1 MNEVA
6 LQTIGVPANEAIGKR
21 ITDVTSFR
29 DNGGKTLE
37 ALKTGQE
44 IIGLKDEISLRNGTW
59 LPVITN
65 GSIVRDATGKII
77 GLSIIARDTRL
88 EKESKKQLRD
98 IMKSANEIAE
108 RVADATG
115 DVSGNVQQVMSAS
128 KQISDSIQQIASGS
142 QTEARSI
149 ENINRLMHDMSDSIA
164 NVNAGAR
171 QTSEEATRANAEA
184 KKSAENAQV
193 AIKKMDEL
201 HAVVNDSAKIVQEL
215 GEKSKKI
222 GQIVDMITAIAG
234 QTNLLALNA
243 AIEAARAGDAGRG
256 FAVVAEEVRKLAED
270 SAKAAE
276 EINSLIGEVREQ
288 TALAVTSMNRGT
300 REVEASNRMVAQS
313 LTSLEEISHM
323 IDVTSAKAREIA
335 AMTEKQT
342 ADTQRVVR
350 DVEEMAAV
358 IQESAAGA
366 EQVSASSEETTSTAE
381 NVFNMTHEL
390 AKVAED
396 LKAQVARLKVD

>member
-1 MNEVA
+1 MSSCRTYRDQEVEEAIKKAEQETKDKAAFNDGVLKSIRDNHVVINTAGTVTYMNDVA
-6 LQTIGVPANEAIGKR
+6 LQTIGVSAGEAIGKR
-21 ITDVTSFR
+21 ITDVTSFK

-37 ALKTGQE
+37 ALRTGKD
-44 IIGLKDEISLRNGTW
+44 IIGLKDEISLHDGTW

-65 GSIVRDATGKII
+65 ASIVRDAAGKIT
-77 GLSIIARDTRL
+77 GLSIVARDTRR

-98 IMKSANEIAE
+98 IMISANEIAE
-108 RVADATG
+108 RVADASG
-115 DVSGNVQQVMSAS
+115 EVSGNVQQVMSAS

-149 ENINRLMHDMSDSIA
+149 ENINRLMHDMSNSIA

-193 AIKKMDEL
+193 AIRKMDEL
-201 HAVVNDSAKIVQEL
+201 HAVVNDSAKIVQDL

-256 FAVVAEEVRKLAED
+256 FAVVAEEVR
-270 SAKAAE
+270 
-276 EINSLIGEVREQ
+276 NWPR
-288 TALAVTSMNRGT
+288 T
-300 REVEASNRMVAQS
+300 RQKRR
-313 LTSLEEISHM
+313 
-323 IDVTSAKAREIA
+323 KR
-335 AMTEKQT
+335 
-342 ADTQRVVR
+342 
-350 DVEEMAAV
+350 
-358 IQESAAGA
+358 
-366 EQVSASSEETTSTAE
+366 ST
-381 NVFNMTHEL
+381 
-390 AKVAED
+390 
-396 LKAQVARLKVD
+396 R

>member
-1 MNEVA
+1 MR
-6 LQTIGVPANEAIGKR
+6 PAN
-21 ITDVTSFR
+21 
-29 DNGGKTLE
+29 
-37 ALKTGQE
+37 
-44 IIGLKDEISLRNGTW
+44 
-59 LPVITN
+59 
-65 GSIVRDATGKII
+65 
-77 GLSIIARDTRL
+77 
-88 EKESKKQLRD
+88 
-98 IMKSANEIAE
+98 
-108 RVADATG
+108 
-115 DVSGNVQQVMSAS
+115 VSGNVQQVMSAS
-128 KQISDSIQQIASGS
+128 KQISESIQQIASGS

-149 ENINRLMHDMSDSIA
+149 ENINRLMHDMSNSIA

-201 HAVVNDSAKIVQEL
+201 HAVVNDSAKIVHDL

-288 TALAVTSMNRGT
+288 TALRRDQHEPGHPGSGGQQPDGRPIADEPGRDQPHDRHHLGESPGNCRHDREADCRHAARGEGCRGNGRRHPGERRRRRT
-300 REVEASNRMVAQS
+300 GERQFRGDDLDGGEAC
-313 LTSLEEISHM
+313 
-323 IDVTSAKAREIA
+323 
-335 AMTEKQT
+335 
-342 ADTQRVVR
+342 
-350 DVEEMAAV
+350 
-358 IQESAAGA
+358 
-366 EQVSASSEETTSTAE
+366 ST
-381 NVFNMTHEL
+381 
-390 AKVAED
+390 
-396 LKAQVARLKVD
+396 